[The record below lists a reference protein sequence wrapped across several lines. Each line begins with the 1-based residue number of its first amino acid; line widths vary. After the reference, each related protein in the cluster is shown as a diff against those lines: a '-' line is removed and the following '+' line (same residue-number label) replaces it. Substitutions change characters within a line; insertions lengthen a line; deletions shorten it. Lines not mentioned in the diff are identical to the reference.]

1 MLDYRHG
8 SIPRTPSSW
17 QSYDRGVV
25 RQILHV
31 DMDAFYASVEERDA
45 PELRGKPL
53 IVGGSSRRGVVLAAS
68 YAARPSAVRSAI
80 PMAQALRLCPE
91 AVVVPPRMHRYVEV
105 SAQVFDIF
113 RAFTPL
119 VEGLS
124 LDEAFLDVT
133 ASQSLFG
140 DGASIARR
148 IKERI
153 RSELGLTASA
163 GVAPCKFVAKIASD
177 FDKPDGLVVVGVDDV
192 ASFLEPLPI
201 ERMWGVGPK
210 TAPKLRDL
218 GFHTLGDLVHAK
230 LSVLEQTLGS
240 WGSVA
245 RALARGDDPREVDPA
260 RMARS
265 IGAEQTYETDLTTRD
280 AIERTLLEHAGRVAQ
295 RLVKQGLSARGV
307 VVKLKYADFTLSS
320 RRTLLPEPA
329 ADTGSIYAAAQAL
342 LREFPPQKRGVR
354 LTGIAV
360 THLSYEPPPLTL
372 FPDARAE
379 KGRKVEELISE
390 IEDRLGV
397 RLTRAA
403 LANRPVCRPAAAP
416 EKPRSRSRRRRRPR
430 SRRR

>member
-1 MLDYRHG
+1 
-8 SIPRTPSSW
+8 
-17 QSYDRGVV
+17 V

-45 PELRGKPL
+45 PELRGRPV

-68 YAARPSAVRSAI
+68 YAVRPNGVRSAM

-105 SAQVFDIF
+105 SAEVFAIF

-140 DGASIARR
+140 DGASIARQ

-153 RSELGLTASA
+153 RVELGLTASA

-177 FDKPDGLVVVGVDDV
+177 FDKPDGLVVVGREDV

-210 TAPKLRDL
+210 TAPKLREL
-218 GFHTLGDLVHAK
+218 GFHTLGDLARAK
-230 LSVLEQTLGS
+230 LNVLEQTLGS
-240 WGSVA
+240 WGRVA
-245 RALARGDDPREVDPA
+245 RTLAKGDDPREVNPA
-260 RMARS
+260 RAARS
-265 IGAEQTYETDLTTRD
+265 IGAEQTYETDLLTRD
-280 AIERTLLEHAGRVAQ
+280 AIERTLLDHAGRIAQ
-295 RLVKQGLSARGV
+295 RLVKHGLSARGV

-320 RRTLLPEPA
+320 RRTLLPEPVM
-329 ADTGSIYAAAQAL
+329 DTGSIYAAAKAL
-342 LREFPPQKRGVR
+342 LTEFPPQRRSVR
-354 LTGIAV
+354 LTGVAV
-360 THLSYEPPPLTL
+360 THLQEEPAPLAL
-372 FPDARAE
+372 FPDVRAE
-379 KGRKVEELISE
+379 KGKKVEELISQ
-390 IEDRLGV
+390 IEERLGV

-416 EKPRSRSRRRRRPR
+416 GTRRSRSRRPDKPR
-430 SRRR
+430 SHRG

>member
-1 MLDYRHG
+1 M
-8 SIPRTPSSW
+8 
-17 QSYDRGVV
+17 

-45 PELRGKPL
+45 PELRGRPL

-68 YAARPSAVRSAI
+68 YAVRPYGVHSAM
-80 PMAQALRLCPE
+80 PMARALGLCPD
-91 AVVVPPRMHRYVEV
+91 AIVVPPHMHRYAEV
-105 SAQVFDIF
+105 SAEVFAIF

-148 IKERI
+148 IKDRI
-153 RSELGLTASA
+153 RVELGLTASA

-177 FDKPDGLVVVGVDDV
+177 FDKPDGLVVVREEDV
-192 ASFLEPLPI
+192 ASFLDPLPI
-201 ERMWGVGPK
+201 ERMWGVGAK
-210 TAPKLRDL
+210 TAPKLRVL
-218 GFHTLGDLVHAK
+218 GFHTLGDLVRAK
-230 LSVLEQTLGS
+230 LPILERALGS
-240 WGSVA
+240 WGGTA
-245 RALARGDDPREVDPA
+245 RALARGEDEREVDPA
-260 RMARS
+260 RAARS

-280 AIERTLLEHAGRVAQ
+280 AIERTLLEHAARVAQ

-307 VVKLKYADFTLSS
+307 VVKLKYEDFTLSS
-320 RRTLLPEPA
+320 RRTLLAEPA
-329 ADTGSIYAAAQAL
+329 ADTGTLYTAAKVL
-342 LREFPPQKRGVR
+342 LKQFPPDRRGVR
-354 LTGIAV
+354 LTGVAV
-360 THLSYEPPPLTL
+360 THLSEGPPPLTL

-379 KGRKVEELISE
+379 KGRKVEELISK

-397 RLTRAA
+397 SLTRAA
-403 LANRPVCRPAAAP
+403 LASRPACRPAAAP
-416 EKPRSRSRRRRRPR
+416 GTPRSRSRRPGTPR